1 MPYIKRGSMTDNKI
15 NWEEFKENI
24 TNLFAYKP
32 VVGDTGITVE
42 ITKEYAEK
50 IGAAYNKFVNPEVN
64 IIITDKQIKILKGI
78 SICDGVL
85 SAYKEIESIDRAGLD
100 NSFIYENNGSCYI
113 NE

>member
-1 MPYIKRGSMTDNKI
+1 MTDNI
-15 NWEEFKENI
+15 IDWEEFKENI

-42 ITKEYAEK
+42 ITREYAKK
-50 IGAAYNKFVNPEVN
+50 IGAAYNDFVNPEVN
-64 IIITDKQIKILKGI
+64 IIITDKQIRVLKGI

-85 SAYKEIESIDRAGLD
+85 SAYKEIESIDRTGLD

-113 NE
+113 NDSH

>member
-1 MPYIKRGSMTDNKI
+1 MG
-15 NWEEFKENI
+15 
-24 TNLFAYKP
+24 
-32 VVGDTGITVE
+32 
-42 ITKEYAEK
+42 
-50 IGAAYNKFVNPEVN
+50 
-64 IIITDKQIKILKGI
+64 KILKGI